1 MTLGRQRVARPPG
14 PQYSSLGS
22 IRAMRRL
29 RPNGFFDEIHR
40 DHPRLAYVRLGS
52 EHAYLLF
59 EPDLVR
65 TLLVDAGR
73 STAKGRG
80 LERSKELLGEGL
92 LTSEGD
98 HHRRQRRL
106 VQPAFHA
113 TRIAGYAEV
122 MCEEARLV
130 SDGWRHGACVDMA
143 TEMSR
148 LTLRI
153 VGRALFGT
161 ELRDADIAVVS
172 HSLSTFLSRFQ
183 LLMVPGG
190 ALIGRLPTPANR
202 RLRAAR
208 DRLDELVYRM
218 IAEHRTSGDTGDLLS
233 MLLLAGSSDDASSD
247 EVAGAGGDV
256 GSGGSRPQAA
266 AGGSGGMSDQQIRD
280 EALTLLLAGHETTA
294 NTLTWSWLLLAGD
307 RVNSSRLHRE
317 VDALGRPPTLA
328 DLAAL
333 PFTRAVIAESMRL
346 YPPAWAV
353 GRRALEPLTIDGY
366 TVPAGSLLA
375 TSQWVVH
382 RDPRW
387 WGDATEFRP
396 GRWINADGR
405 FDDTA
410 PGAPRGAYFPF
421 GAGRRVCVGESF
433 AWTEAVLVLATL
445 AQSWG
450 VTVQPDMSEHAE
462 AAGPPDEAGP
472 PLAAMETLAAVTL
485 RPAGRAPLRL
495 RYRN

>member
-1 MTLGRQRVARPPG
+1 MTLGRQRVVRPPG
-14 PQYSSLGS
+14 PPFSTFGS
-22 IRAMRRL
+22 VRAMRRL

-40 DHPRLAYVRLGS
+40 DHPRLAYVRLGG

-59 EPDLVR
+59 DPDLVR

-73 STAKGRG
+73 ATAKGRG

-113 TRIAGYAEV
+113 SRIAGYADV

-130 SDGWRHGACVDMA
+130 SAGWRHGACVDMA
-143 TEMSR
+143 TAMSR

-161 ELRDADIAVVS
+161 DLRDTDIALVS
-172 HSLSTFLSRFQ
+172 TALSTFLGRFQ
-183 LLMVPGG
+183 LLMLPGG
-190 ALIGRLPTPANR
+190 ALIGRLPTPANQ

-208 DRLDELVYRM
+208 DQLDALVYRM
-218 IAEHRTSGDTGDLLS
+218 IAEHRTAGDTGDLLS
-233 MLLLAGSSDDASSD
+233 MLLLAGSEEAD
-247 EVAGAGGDV
+247 
-256 GSGGSRPQAA
+256 GSGR
-266 AGGSGGMSDQQIRD
+266 MSDKQIRD
-280 EALTLLLAGHETTA
+280 ESLTLLLAGHETTA
-294 NTLTWSWLLLAGD
+294 NALTWSWLLLAGD
-307 RVNSSRLHRE
+307 RANSTRLHRE
-317 VDALGRPPTLA
+317 VDGLGRPPTLA
-328 DLAAL
+328 DLDAL

-387 WGDATEFRP
+387 WDGATEFRP
-396 GRWINADGR
+396 GRWINADGY
-405 FDDTA
+405 FDDAA

-450 VTVQPDMSEHAE
+450 ATVQPDPALGPFE
-462 AAGPPDEAGP
+462 AD
-472 PLAAMETLAAVTL
+472 PLPTMETRAGVTL

>member
-1 MTLGRQRVARPPG
+1 MTLGRQRIARPPG
-14 PQYSSLGS
+14 PQYSAFGS
-22 IRAMRRL
+22 IRAMRQL
-29 RPNGFFDEIHR
+29 GPNGFFDEIHR
-40 DHPRLAYVRLGS
+40 DHPRLAYVRFGS
-52 EHAYLLF
+52 ENAYLLF

-80 LERSKELLGEGL
+80 LERSKELLGESL

-98 HHRRQRRL
+98 HHHRQRRL
-106 VQPAFHA
+106 VQPAFHHA
-113 TRIAGYAEV
+113 RITGYAEV

-130 SDGWRHGACVDMA
+130 SDGWRHGAWVDMA

-161 ELRDADIAVVS
+161 ELRETDIAQVS
-172 HSLSTFLSRFQ
+172 DSLGTFLGRFQ
-183 LLMVPGG
+183 LLMLPGG

-208 DRLDELVYRM
+208 DELDALVYRM

-233 MLLLAGSSDDASSD
+233 MLLLAGTGEDDA
-247 EVAGAGGDV
+247 ATHGG
-256 GSGGSRPQAA
+256 GGP
-266 AGGSGGMSDQQIRD
+266 MSDKQIRD
-280 EALTLLLAGHETTA
+280 EALTILLAGHETTA
-294 NTLTWSWLLLAGD
+294 NALTWSWLLLARD
-307 RVNSSRLHRE
+307 RANSARLHRE
-317 VDALGRPPTLA
+317 VDALGHPPTPA
-328 DLAAL
+328 DLDAL
-333 PFTRAVIAESMRL
+333 PFTKAVIAESMRL
-346 YPPAWAV
+346 YPPAWTV
-353 GRRALEPLTIDGY
+353 GRRATEPLTIDGY

-375 TSQWVVH
+375 TSQWIVH

-387 WGDATEFRP
+387 WDGAAEFRP
-396 GRWINADGR
+396 GRWINLDGR
-405 FDDTA
+405 FDDNA

-445 AQSWG
+445 AQGWAASA
-450 VTVQPDMSEHAE
+450 QPALAEDAE
-462 AAGPPDEAGP
+462 AESAPAIAEE
-472 PLAAMETLAAVTL
+472 PLPTMETRAGVTL
-485 RPAGRAPLRL
+485 RPATRAPLRL